1 MAIIIPFDM
10 TNQFLISF
18 LFVFAIVFGAL
29 QIANVFKNK
38 AVHAIMG
45 LAIALFATMY
55 PPFLATLWSYLPNV
69 TWFFIIM
76 FFIAFVM
83 EIMGFRKKKPQAL
96 EGLVIQ
102 TGVLLVLLSLGYV
115 ISRNYP
121 VEIPIIG
128 STENLIFL
136 VGFISI
142 ISIFMSVLK
151 LDIGGPPKEGGKK

>member
-29 QIANVFKNK
+29 QIANIFKNK

-55 PPFLATLWSYLPNV
+55 PPFLATLWNYLPSV

-83 EIMGFRKKKPQAL
+83 EIMGFRKKKAISP
-96 EGLVIQ
+96 EGVFVQ
-102 TGVLLVLLSLGYV
+102 TGVLLVLLTIGYM
-115 ISRNYP
+115 ISDMIS
-121 VEIPIIG
+121 VEIPFIG
-128 STENLIFL
+128 SMDNLLFL
-136 VGFISI
+136 VGLIVI
-142 ISIFMSVLK
+142 ISVFLTVTK
-151 LDIGGPPKEGGKK
+151 LNFGAPPQEGGKK